1 MAVQVVPRRFSVDEY
16 HLMARAGILHKDDRV
31 ELLEGEIGEMAPS
44 GSRRAACVDRLTR
57 VLSEG
62 LGRSAIVRVQG
73 PIRLGEHSE
82 PQPDITLLKPQD
94 DFYADATPGPEAVL
108 LLIEVSETT
117 QEYDRQVKLPLY
129 AKWGVPEVWLVD
141 LQGPPH
147 SRIPG
152 LGSRWLPKGTGSG
165 GGPIPVPIGLS
176 GLRAGRGRR
185 YPLTGPSRFGRGC
198 ISRRT

>member
-82 PQPDITLLKPQD
+82 PQPDVTLLKPRD

-117 QEYDRQVKLPLY
+117 QEYDRQVKVPLY

-141 LQGPPH
+141 LQGR
-147 SRIPG
+147 RIHVYQDSAPDGYRRARAAEEGQSLSPLAFPEFG
-152 LGSRWLPKGTGSG
+152 LAVEDV
-165 GGPIPVPIGLS
+165 IP
-176 GLRAGRGRR
+176 
-185 YPLTGPSRFGRGC
+185 
-198 ISRRT
+198 